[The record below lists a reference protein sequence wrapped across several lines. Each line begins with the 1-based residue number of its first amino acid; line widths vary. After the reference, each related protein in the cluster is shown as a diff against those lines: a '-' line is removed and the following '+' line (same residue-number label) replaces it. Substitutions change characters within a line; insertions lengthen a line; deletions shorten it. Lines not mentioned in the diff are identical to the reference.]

1 MVLHIL
7 HENFKKSSSMSVHR
21 PVCDSQLK
29 MQHCKQLTTILF
41 WFGLLLA
48 GSARGTA
55 LSYLKYLHKGA
66 SLQFFPFWGSAW
78 EFSPDR
84 ATWMN
89 SQILTTSFKL
99 ISQTALLR
107 NTQCLFNKGAAVI
120 HQRSSQAKGENN
132 SSSSGPT
139 LFSQLETFQRG
150 T

>member
-1 MVLHIL
+1 MGLHIL

-29 MQHCKQLTTILF
+29 MQHYKQLTIVF

-55 LSYLKYLHKGA
+55 ISYLKYLHKGA
-66 SLQFFPFWGSAW
+66 SLQFFPFWSAR

-89 SQILTTSFKL
+89 SQILKTSFKL

-107 NTQCLFNKGAAVI
+107 NTQCLFNKGAAGI

-139 LFSQLETFQRG
+139 LFSQLETLQRG